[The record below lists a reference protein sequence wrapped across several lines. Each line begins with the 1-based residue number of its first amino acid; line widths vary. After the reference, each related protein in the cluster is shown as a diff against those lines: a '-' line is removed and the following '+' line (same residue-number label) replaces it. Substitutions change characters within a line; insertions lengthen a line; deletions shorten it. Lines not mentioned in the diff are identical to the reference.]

1 MEALDTIFSSE
12 NEIVEQLKGYAH
24 KPDYK
29 KIFFEHLGPELKKIY
44 INKKDKV
51 EFKNFLDASQY
62 EYGFFDTEIDL
73 QKAFSL
79 YKKYA
84 DINDYYCMYK
94 MHVIYLCEY
103 EKFNVPFSRVL
114 ERIYLLKC
122 FAYLPNYIIDWDL
135 KLFDIIDVAFE
146 LAQILDLEDD
156 NLEKHQK
163 FFDLLFEE
171 GEKYNLSENDIN
183 LMKGSLFCYFN
194 KDESELSLLLFT
206 TLNSLMPK
214 NELDYTY
221 YQAKNRCIF
230 FNTYLKLNAI
240 SDSEIKKFYE
250 EIENKK
256 LYVFYGDYGNYLLDK
271 KIRTN
276 PKINE
281 LIAIAADKGFLF
293 NAYRAYQ
300 CYIDYYDFEEIMQ
313 DYDKASTILDF
324 LLDEIVFEKLSL
336 SYFIIFMGYLIKY
349 SKSPDKI
356 ISKYLIYVKEINDFI
371 NSVLFRIDKENEEVK
386 DKEYYYAIKA
396 YIYYFGFKG
405 VEEQNLIKAVELLD
419 KGSNMANR
427 MYGKKIFEFIKYNAK
442 ELLYNNKFMTY
453 DELIKAKKDLIVF
466 YYDNLNLKYRIMDCY
481 IIGEDFLEGVTRKK
495 DEIAGLAIFNSTKNV
510 FCQTIIDCY
519 VRWEIKKL
527 LEKHGNK
534 IEIKFKDEICCICYT
549 NKVSKMF
556 IPCKHTFCDFC
567 ADKLEKEL
575 KKCPV
580 CRTEYFCII

>member
-12 NEIVEQLKGYAH
+12 NEIVEKLKGYAY

-29 KIFFEHLGPELKKIY
+29 KLFFEHLGPELKKIY

-51 EFKNFLDASQY
+51 EFKNFLEASQY
-62 EYGFFDTEIDL
+62 KYGSFDAEIDL

-84 DINDYYCMYK
+84 DLNDYYCMYK

-146 LAQILDLEDD
+146 LAQILDLEDG

-163 FFDLLFEE
+163 FCDLLFEE

-183 LMKGSLFCYFN
+183 LKKGSLFCYFN

-250 EIENKK
+250 EK
-256 LYVFYGDYGNYLLDK
+256 
-271 KIRTN
+271 
-276 PKINE
+276 PK
-281 LIAIAADKGFLF
+281 
-293 NAYRAYQ
+293 
-300 CYIDYYDFEEIMQ
+300 
-313 DYDKASTILDF
+313 
-324 LLDEIVFEKLSL
+324 
-336 SYFIIFMGYLIKY
+336 
-349 SKSPDKI
+349 
-356 ISKYLIYVKEINDFI
+356 
-371 NSVLFRIDKENEEVK
+371 
-386 DKEYYYAIKA
+386 
-396 YIYYFGFKG
+396 
-405 VEEQNLIKAVELLD
+405 
-419 KGSNMANR
+419 
-427 MYGKKIFEFIKYNAK
+427 
-442 ELLYNNKFMTY
+442 
-453 DELIKAKKDLIVF
+453 
-466 YYDNLNLKYRIMDCY
+466 
-481 IIGEDFLEGVTRKK
+481 
-495 DEIAGLAIFNSTKNV
+495 
-510 FCQTIIDCY
+510 
-519 VRWEIKKL
+519 
-527 LEKHGNK
+527 
-534 IEIKFKDEICCICYT
+534 
-549 NKVSKMF
+549 
-556 IPCKHTFCDFC
+556 
-567 ADKLEKEL
+567 
-575 KKCPV
+575 
-580 CRTEYFCII
+580 

>member
-1 MEALDTIFSSE
+1 
-12 NEIVEQLKGYAH
+12 
-24 KPDYK
+24 
-29 KIFFEHLGPELKKIY
+29 
-44 INKKDKV
+44 
-51 EFKNFLDASQY
+51 
-62 EYGFFDTEIDL
+62 
-73 QKAFSL
+73 
-79 YKKYA
+79 
-84 DINDYYCMYK
+84 

-103 EKFNVPFSRVL
+103 EKFKVPFSRVL

-146 LAQILDLEDD
+146 LAQILDLEDG

-163 FFDLLFEE
+163 FCDLLFEE

-324 LLDEIVFEKLSL
+324 LLDEIVFE
-336 SYFIIFMGYLIKY
+336 
-349 SKSPDKI
+349 
-356 ISKYLIYVKEINDFI
+356 
-371 NSVLFRIDKENEEVK
+371 
-386 DKEYYYAIKA
+386 
-396 YIYYFGFKG
+396 
-405 VEEQNLIKAVELLD
+405 
-419 KGSNMANR
+419 
-427 MYGKKIFEFIKYNAK
+427 
-442 ELLYNNKFMTY
+442 
-453 DELIKAKKDLIVF
+453 
-466 YYDNLNLKYRIMDCY
+466 
-481 IIGEDFLEGVTRKK
+481 
-495 DEIAGLAIFNSTKNV
+495 
-510 FCQTIIDCY
+510 
-519 VRWEIKKL
+519 
-527 LEKHGNK
+527 
-534 IEIKFKDEICCICYT
+534 
-549 NKVSKMF
+549 
-556 IPCKHTFCDFC
+556 
-567 ADKLEKEL
+567 
-575 KKCPV
+575 
-580 CRTEYFCII
+580 